1 MNSVAAYSSILLQ
14 GAMWRRLNRARFE
27 SSFGEAR
34 KVYIRSTLR
43 AAMMM
48 GIMASASPVHADTCD
63 FRPSRILGDTGS
75 TAVIGGG
82 LAVTSTTGAATALGV
97 YTLVNAGS
105 GLTMLGSTM
114 AGASGAGTI
123 GIIAGTGGAIGTA
136 GAIILNPFVWVPA
149 AILGVG
155 GGGFEAA
162 CAFLV
167 DERITEY
174 DEVLAVMESFAI
186 HADPE
191 YFRIVTNAIPAF
203 ISLSDGEGT
212 WTRYDIEDLYI
223 ADGVLKHRDWG
234 PNTVIGR
241 VVLLSDDNVD

>member
-1 MNSVAAYSSILLQ
+1 MQ
-14 GAMWRRLNRARFE
+14 
-27 SSFGEAR
+27 
-34 KVYIRSTLR
+34 IRSALTSLML
-43 AAMMM
+43 AGMLCSTAT
-48 GIMASASPVHADTCD
+48 AHADTCD
-63 FRPSRILGDTGS
+63 YRPSRILGDTVS
-75 TAVIGGG
+75 TAVVGGG
-82 LAVTSTTGAATALGV
+82 LAVSSTTGAASALGV

-105 GLTMLGSTM
+105 GLTMLGSTL

-174 DEVLAVMESFAI
+174 DEVLAVMQSFAT

-191 YFRIVTNAIPAF
+191 YFRLVTNAIPAF

-212 WTRYDIEDLYI
+212 WTRYDIENLYI

-234 PNTVIGR
+234 RNTVIGR
-241 VVLLSDDNVD
+241 VILLSDSDSE

>member
-1 MNSVAAYSSILLQ
+1 
-14 GAMWRRLNRARFE
+14 MWRCLNRALWKLFLE
-27 SSFGEAR
+27 GG
-34 KVYIRSTLR
+34 KVHISGILR

-48 GIMASASPVHADTCD
+48 GIIASAAPVHADTCD
-63 FRPSRILGDTGS
+63 YRPSRILGDSGS

-123 GIIAGTGGAIGTA
+123 GIIAGTGGAVGTA

-149 AILGVG
+149 AIVGVG

-167 DERITEY
+167 DERITDY
-174 DEVLAVMESFAI
+174 DEVLAVMQSFAT

-191 YFRIVTNAIPAF
+191 YFRLYTNAIPAF

-212 WTRYDIEDLYI
+212 RTRYEIENLYI
-223 ADGVLKHRDWG
+223 ADGVLKYRDWG
-234 PNTVIGR
+234 RNTVIGR
-241 VVLLSDDNVD
+241 IVLLSDEDTERSESE

>member
-1 MNSVAAYSSILLQ
+1 MQV
-14 GAMWRRLNRARFE
+14 RRALTSLMMA
-27 SSFGEAR
+27 GMLC
-34 KVYIRSTLR
+34 ST
-43 AAMMM
+43 ATA
-48 GIMASASPVHADTCD
+48 HADTCD
-63 FRPSRILGDTGS
+63 YRPSRILGDTVS
-75 TAVIGGG
+75 TAVVGGG
-82 LAVTSTTGAATALGV
+82 LAVSSTTGAASALGV

-105 GLTMLGSTM
+105 GLTMLGSTL

-174 DEVLAVMESFAI
+174 DEVLAVMQSFAT

-191 YFRIVTNAIPAF
+191 YFRLVTNAIPAF

-212 WTRYDIEDLYI
+212 WTRYDIENLYI

-234 PNTVIGR
+234 RNTVIGR
-241 VVLLSDDNVD
+241 VILLSDSDSE

>member
-1 MNSVAAYSSILLQ
+1 MHI
-14 GAMWRRLNRARFE
+14 F
-27 SSFGEAR
+27 
-34 KVYIRSTLR
+34 K
-43 AAMMM
+43 
-48 GIMASASPVHADTCD
+48 SASSAIMLAFITIATPANADKCD
-63 FRPSRILGDTGS
+63 YRPSRILGDAGS
-75 TAVIGGG
+75 KAVIGGG
-82 LAVTSTTGAATALGV
+82 VAVTSTTGAATALGV

-123 GIIAGTGGAIGTA
+123 GIIAGTGGALGTA

-149 AILGVG
+149 ALIGVG
-155 GGGFEAA
+155 GGGFEAV

-174 DEVLAVMESFAI
+174 DEVLSVMESFAA
-186 HADPE
+186 HADPN

-203 ISLSDGEGT
+203 ISLSDGKGT
-212 WTRYDIEDLYI
+212 WENYDIEGLYI

-234 PNTVIGR
+234 PNTMIGR
-241 VVLLSDDNVD
+241 VVLLSDENVELTESEN

>member
-1 MNSVAAYSSILLQ
+1 MQ
-14 GAMWRRLNRARFE
+14 
-27 SSFGEAR
+27 
-34 KVYIRSTLR
+34 IRSALTSLL
-43 AAMMM
+43 
-48 GIMASASPVHADTCD
+48 MAGMLCSTATARADTCD
-63 FRPSRILGDTGS
+63 YRPSRILGDTVS
-75 TAVIGGG
+75 TAVVGGG
-82 LAVTSTTGAATALGV
+82 LAVSSTTGAASALGV

-105 GLTMLGSTM
+105 GLTMLGSTL

-174 DEVLAVMESFAI
+174 DEVLAVMQSFAT

-191 YFRIVTNAIPAF
+191 YFRLVTNAIPAF
-203 ISLSDGEGT
+203 ISLSDAEGT
-212 WTRYDIEDLYI
+212 WTRYDIENLYI

-234 PNTVIGR
+234 RNTVIGR
-241 VVLLSDDNVD
+241 VILLSDSDSK

>member
-1 MNSVAAYSSILLQ
+1 MQV
-14 GAMWRRLNRARFE
+14 RRALTSLMMA
-27 SSFGEAR
+27 GMLC
-34 KVYIRSTLR
+34 ST
-43 AAMMM
+43 ATA
-48 GIMASASPVHADTCD
+48 HADTCD
-63 FRPSRILGDTGS
+63 YRPSRILGDTVS
-75 TAVIGGG
+75 TVVVGGG
-82 LAVTSTTGAATALGV
+82 LAVSSTTGAASALGV

-105 GLTMLGSTM
+105 GLTMLGSTL

-174 DEVLAVMESFAI
+174 DEVLAVMQSFAT

-191 YFRIVTNAIPAF
+191 YFRLVTNAIPAF

-212 WTRYDIEDLYI
+212 WTRYDIENLYI

-234 PNTVIGR
+234 RNTVIGR
-241 VVLLSDDNVD
+241 VILLSDSDSE

>member
-1 MNSVAAYSSILLQ
+1 MQ
-14 GAMWRRLNRARFE
+14 
-27 SSFGEAR
+27 
-34 KVYIRSTLR
+34 IRSALTSLL
-43 AAMMM
+43 
-48 GIMASASPVHADTCD
+48 MAGMLCSTATAHADTCD
-63 FRPSRILGDTGS
+63 YRPSRILGDTVS
-75 TAVIGGG
+75 TAVVGGG
-82 LAVTSTTGAATALGV
+82 LAVSSTTGAASALGV

-105 GLTMLGSTM
+105 GLTMLGSTL

-174 DEVLAVMESFAI
+174 DEVLAVMQSFAT

-191 YFRIVTNAIPAF
+191 YFRLVTNAIPAF

-212 WTRYDIEDLYI
+212 WTRYDIENLYI

-234 PNTVIGR
+234 RNTVIGR
-241 VVLLSDDNVD
+241 VILLSDSDSK

>member
-1 MNSVAAYSSILLQ
+1 MT
-14 GAMWRRLNRARFE
+14 GM
-27 SSFGEAR
+27 
-34 KVYIRSTLR
+34 
-43 AAMMM
+43 
-48 GIMASASPVHADTCD
+48 SASVLPVYADTCD
-63 FRPSRILGDTGS
+63 YRPSRILGDAGS
-75 TAVIGGG
+75 KAMIGSGVAVSS
-82 LAVTSTTGAATALGV
+82 ASGAASAMGL
-97 YTLVNAGS
+97 YTLVHAGS

-123 GIIAGTGGAIGTA
+123 GIIAGTGGVIGAA
-136 GAIILNPFVWVPA
+136 GAVILNPFVWVPA
-149 AILGVG
+149 AIVGLG

-174 DEVLAVMESFAI
+174 EEVLEILMSFSV

-203 ISLSDGEGT
+203 IELSDGDGS

-223 ADGVLKHRDWG
+223 ADGMLKNRDWG
-234 PNTVIGR
+234 PNTSIGR
-241 VVLLSDDNVD
+241 VVLLKDDDVEQGESTKD

>member
-1 MNSVAAYSSILLQ
+1 MHISSI
-14 GAMWRRLNRARFE
+14 
-27 SSFGEAR
+27 
-34 KVYIRSTLR
+34 TR

-48 GIMASASPVHADTCD
+48 GFIAGASQVHADACD
-63 FRPSRILGDTGS
+63 YRPSRILGDTGS
-75 TAVIGGG
+75 IAVIGGG

-105 GLTMLGSTM
+105 GLTMLGSTL

-149 AILGVG
+149 AIVGVG

-162 CAFLV
+162 CTFLV

-174 DEVLAVMESFAI
+174 DEVLAVMQSFAT
-186 HADPE
+186 HADPD
-191 YFRIVTNAIPAF
+191 YFRLVTNAIPAF

-212 WTRYDIEDLYI
+212 WTRYDIESLYI

-234 PNTVIGR
+234 RNTVIGR
-241 VVLLSDDNVD
+241 VVLLSDSNIELSESEK

>member
-1 MNSVAAYSSILLQ
+1 
-14 GAMWRRLNRARFE
+14 MWRTTLGM
-27 SSFGEAR
+27 SGEVG
-34 KVYIRSTLR
+34 KMYIRNILM
-43 AAMMM
+43 AAMM
-48 GIMASASPVHADTCD
+48 GICANVAPVYADACD
-63 FRPSRILGDTGS
+63 YRPSRILGDNGS
-75 TAVIGGG
+75 KAVIAGGTVVSS
-82 LAVTSTTGAATALGV
+82 ATGAATAMGI

-123 GIIAGTGGAIGTA
+123 GIIAGTGGALGTA

-149 AILGVG
+149 AIVGVG
-155 GGGFEAA
+155 GGGFEAT
-162 CAFLV
+162 CAFFV

-186 HADPE
+186 HADPQ

-203 ISLSDGEGT
+203 IILSDGEGA
-212 WTRYDIEDLYI
+212 WIRYDIEGLYI

-241 VVLLSDDNVD
+241 VVLLSDPDVKEVTDK

>member
-1 MNSVAAYSSILLQ
+1 MN
-14 GAMWRRLNRARFE
+14 
-27 SSFGEAR
+27 
-34 KVYIRSTLR
+34 IRNTLM
-43 AAMMM
+43 AAMT
-48 GIMASASPVHADTCD
+48 GICLSAAPLYADTCD
-63 FRPSRILGDTGS
+63 YRPSRILGNAGS
-75 TAVIGGG
+75 TAVISGG
-82 LAVTSTTGAATALGV
+82 AVVSSATGVATTMGV

-105 GLTMLGSTM
+105 GLTMLGSTL

-123 GIIAGTGGAIGTA
+123 GIIAGTGGAVGTA

-149 AILGVG
+149 AIVGLG

-174 DEVLAVMESFAI
+174 DEVLVVMQSFAT
-186 HADPE
+186 HANPE
-191 YFRIVTNAIPAF
+191 YFRLETNAIPAF

-212 WTRYDIEDLYI
+212 WTRYDIENLYI

-234 PNTVIGR
+234 RNTVIGR
-241 VVLLSDDNVD
+241 VVLLSDEDAELSESE

>member
-1 MNSVAAYSSILLQ
+1 MQ
-14 GAMWRRLNRARFE
+14 
-27 SSFGEAR
+27 
-34 KVYIRSTLR
+34 IRSALTSL
-43 AAMMM
+43 
-48 GIMASASPVHADTCD
+48 IMAGMLCSTATAHADTCD
-63 FRPSRILGDTGS
+63 YRPSRILGDTVS
-75 TAVIGGG
+75 TAVVGGG
-82 LAVTSTTGAATALGV
+82 LAVSSTTGAAFALGV

-105 GLTMLGSTM
+105 GLTMLGSTL

-174 DEVLAVMESFAI
+174 EEVLAVMESFAA

-203 ISLSDGEGT
+203 ISLSDGQGS

-223 ADGVLKHRDWG
+223 ADGMLKSRDWG
-234 PNTVIGR
+234 PNTEIGR
-241 VVLLSDDNVD
+241 VVLLSDSKNE

>member
-1 MNSVAAYSSILLQ
+1 MMAGMLC
-14 GAMWRRLNRARFE
+14 
-27 SSFGEAR
+27 
-34 KVYIRSTLR
+34 ST
-43 AAMMM
+43 ATA
-48 GIMASASPVHADTCD
+48 HADTCD
-63 FRPSRILGDTGS
+63 YRPSRILGDTVS
-75 TAVIGGG
+75 TAVVGGG
-82 LAVTSTTGAATALGV
+82 LAVSSTTGAASALGV

-105 GLTMLGSTM
+105 GLTMLGSTL

-174 DEVLAVMESFAI
+174 DEVLAVMQSFAT

-191 YFRIVTNAIPAF
+191 YFRLVTNAIPAF

-212 WTRYDIEDLYI
+212 WTRYDIENLYI

-234 PNTVIGR
+234 RNTVIGR
-241 VVLLSDDNVD
+241 VILLSDSDSE

>member
-1 MNSVAAYSSILLQ
+1 MRLSCKRIINLLSSVILTTSIFASS
-14 GAMWRRLNRARFE
+14 
-27 SSFGEAR
+27 
-34 KVYIRSTLR
+34 
-43 AAMMM
+43 
-48 GIMASASPVHADTCD
+48 ASAETCD
-63 FRPSRILGDTGS
+63 YRPSRILGGTGS

-82 LAVTSTTGAATALGV
+82 LSIASATGTASALGV

-123 GIIAGTGGAIGTA
+123 GIIAGTGGAAGTA

-149 AILGVG
+149 AIVGIG

-174 DEVLAVMESFAI
+174 EDVLAIMRSFAT
-186 HADPE
+186 HADPK
-191 YFRIVTNAIPAF
+191 YFELVENAIPAF
-203 ISLSDGEGT
+203 ISISTGDGE
-212 WTRYDIEDLYI
+212 WVRYDIEDLYI
-223 ADGVLKHRDWG
+223 VDGMLKHRDWG
-234 PNTVIGR
+234 PNTQIGR
-241 VVLLSDDNVD
+241 VVLLSDENAEVSE

>member
-1 MNSVAAYSSILLQ
+1 MQVCRSLTSLMVAGIL
-14 GAMWRRLNRARFE
+14 F
-27 SSFGEAR
+27 
-34 KVYIRSTLR
+34 
-43 AAMMM
+43 
-48 GIMASASPVHADTCD
+48 SASTGYADTCD
-63 FRPSRILGDTGS
+63 YRPSRILGDRGS
-75 TAVIGGG
+75 TLVIGGG

-123 GIIAGTGGAIGTA
+123 GIIAGTGGFIGAA

-149 AILGVG
+149 AIVGVG

-167 DERITEY
+167 DERVTEY
-174 DEVLAVMESFAI
+174 NEVLAVMQSFAT

-191 YFRIVTNAIPAF
+191 YFRLVTNAIPAF
-203 ISLSDGEGT
+203 ISLSDGKGA
-212 WTRYDIEDLYI
+212 WTRYDIENLYI

-234 PNTVIGR
+234 ANTVIGR
-241 VVLLSDDNVD
+241 VVLLSDEDAEFSESKQ

>member
-1 MNSVAAYSSILLQ
+1 MQ
-14 GAMWRRLNRARFE
+14 
-27 SSFGEAR
+27 
-34 KVYIRSTLR
+34 IRSALTSLL
-43 AAMMM
+43 
-48 GIMASASPVHADTCD
+48 MAGMLCSTATAHADTCD
-63 FRPSRILGDTGS
+63 YRPSRILGDTVS
-75 TAVIGGG
+75 TAVVGGG
-82 LAVTSTTGAATALGV
+82 LAVSSTTGAASALGV

-105 GLTMLGSTM
+105 GLTMLGSTL

-136 GAIILNPFVWVPA
+136 GAIVLNPFVWVPA

-174 DEVLAVMESFAI
+174 DEVLAVMQSFAT

-191 YFRIVTNAIPAF
+191 YFRLVTNAIPAF

-212 WTRYDIEDLYI
+212 WTRYDIENLYI

-234 PNTVIGR
+234 RNTVIGR
-241 VVLLSDDNVD
+241 VILLSDSDSK

>member
-1 MNSVAAYSSILLQ
+1 
-14 GAMWRRLNRARFE
+14 
-27 SSFGEAR
+27 
-34 KVYIRSTLR
+34 
-43 AAMMM
+43 MM
-48 GIMASASPVHADTCD
+48 GFIAGASQVQADACD
-63 FRPSRILGDTGS
+63 YRPSRILGDTGS

-105 GLTMLGSTM
+105 GLTMLGSTL

-149 AILGVG
+149 AIVGVG

-174 DEVLAVMESFAI
+174 DQVLAVMQSFAT
-186 HADPE
+186 HADPK
-191 YFRIVTNAIPAF
+191 YFRLVTNAIPAF

-212 WTRYDIEDLYI
+212 WTRYDIENLYI

-234 PNTVIGR
+234 RNTVIGR
-241 VVLLSDDNVD
+241 VVLLSDENVELSESEK

>member
-1 MNSVAAYSSILLQ
+1 MLAFITIATPAN
-14 GAMWRRLNRARFE
+14 
-27 SSFGEAR
+27 
-34 KVYIRSTLR
+34 
-43 AAMMM
+43 
-48 GIMASASPVHADTCD
+48 ADKCD
-63 FRPSRILGDTGS
+63 YRPSRILGDAGS
-75 TAVIGGG
+75 KAVIGGG
-82 LAVTSTTGAATALGV
+82 VAVTSTTGAAAALGV

-123 GIIAGTGGAIGTA
+123 GIIAGTGGALGTA

-149 AILGVG
+149 ALVGVG
-155 GGGFEAA
+155 GGGFEAV

-174 DEVLAVMESFAI
+174 DEVLSVMESFAA
-186 HADPE
+186 HADPN
-191 YFRIVTNAIPAF
+191 YFSIVTNAIPAF
-203 ISLSDGEGT
+203 ISLSDGKGT
-212 WTRYDIEDLYI
+212 WENYDIEGLYI

-241 VVLLSDDNVD
+241 VVLLSDENVELSESE

>member
-1 MNSVAAYSSILLQ
+1 MQ
-14 GAMWRRLNRARFE
+14 
-27 SSFGEAR
+27 
-34 KVYIRSTLR
+34 IRSALTSLL
-43 AAMMM
+43 
-48 GIMASASPVHADTCD
+48 MAGMLCSTATAHADTCD
-63 FRPSRILGDTGS
+63 YRPSRILGDTVS
-75 TAVIGGG
+75 TAVVGGG
-82 LAVTSTTGAATALGV
+82 LAVSSTTGAASALGV

-105 GLTMLGSTM
+105 GLTMLGSTL

-174 DEVLAVMESFAI
+174 DEVLAVMQSFAT

-191 YFRIVTNAIPAF
+191 YFRLVTNAIPAF
-203 ISLSDGEGT
+203 ISLSVGEGT
-212 WTRYDIEDLYI
+212 WTRYDIENLYI

-234 PNTVIGR
+234 RNTVIGR
-241 VVLLSDDNVD
+241 VILLSDSDSK

>member
-1 MNSVAAYSSILLQ
+1 MQIRNIL
-14 GAMWRRLNRARFE
+14 M
-27 SSFGEAR
+27 
-34 KVYIRSTLR
+34 
-43 AAMMM
+43 AAMT
-48 GIMASASPVHADTCD
+48 GICVNAAPVYADTCD
-63 FRPSRILGDTGS
+63 YRPSRILGDTGS
-75 TAVIGGG
+75 KAVIASGTVVSS
-82 LAVTSTTGAATALGV
+82 ATGAATAAGL
-97 YTLVNAGS
+97 YTLVHAGS

-149 AILGVG
+149 AIVGVG

-162 CAFLV
+162 CAFFV

-186 HADPE
+186 HADPQ
-191 YFRIVTNAIPAF
+191 YFRILTNAIPAF
-203 ISLSDGEGT
+203 ISLSDGEGA
-212 WTRYDIEDLYI
+212 WIRYDIEGLYI

-241 VVLLSDDNVD
+241 VVLLSDPDVKVVTDK